1 MRTFKLR
8 GSQFRESR
16 ADRVGIQSSAA
27 VADGTVYFG
36 CRDSHMYAVDE
47 FTGKTKWAY
56 FTGGTWILTSPA
68 VSNGK
73 VFFAISY
80 GGLLYAADAKT
91 GNIEYSINFKGW
103 PVYSSPAIA
112 GNMLYVGS
120 TAGTMNAVDLANKT
134 MAWTYTTDAAKQN
147 GPAFTNPDGTSNYFG
162 AFPSDFY
169 LDVVG
174 AYAKLETIGE
184 ILSSPV
190 VADNVVYFGG
200 MDGNLYALM

>member
-1 MRTFKLR
+1 M
-8 GSQFRESR
+8 
-16 ADRVGIQSSAA
+16 
-27 VADGTVYFG
+27 YFG

-103 PVYSSPAIA
+103 PV
-112 GNMLYVGS
+112 
-120 TAGTMNAVDLANKT
+120 
-134 MAWTYTTDAAKQN
+134 
-147 GPAFTNPDGTSNYFG
+147 
-162 AFPSDFY
+162 
-169 LDVVG
+169 
-174 AYAKLETIGE
+174 
-184 ILSSPV
+184 
-190 VADNVVYFGG
+190 
-200 MDGNLYALM
+200 